1 MEKCQ
6 QQVPAMGLPLAP
18 EPHHSSSPAGSTGD
32 WEEAR
37 RCFSRNGVRRK
48 VFLTKNCSLCLS
60 VSGVNSLDIG
70 MISPLRM
77 IMALQ

>member
-1 MEKCQ
+1 MDDCHQ
-6 QQVPAMGLPLAP
+6 QIPASGLLSAPGTPPRRQHRGLA
-18 EPHHSSSPAGSTGD
+18 GR
-32 WEEAR
+32 W
-37 RCFSRNGVRRK
+37 FSRDKVRRK
-48 VFLTKNCSLCLS
+48 VLLTKNCSLCLS

>member
-1 MEKCQ
+1 M
-6 QQVPAMGLPLAP
+6 
-18 EPHHSSSPAGSTGD
+18 
-32 WEEAR
+32 
-37 RCFSRNGVRRK
+37 SRNQVRRK

>member
-1 MEKCQ
+1 MDKCQ
-6 QQVPAMGLPLAP
+6 QQVPAMGLPSGAD
-18 EPHHSSSPAGSTGD
+18 PHHGSSPAGSTGD

-37 RCFSRNGVRRK
+37 RCFSRNEVRRK

>member
-1 MEKCQ
+1 MDKCQ
-6 QQVPAMGLPLAP
+6 QQVSAMGLPLGP
-18 EPHHSSSPAGSTGD
+18 ESPHGSSPAGKTGN

-37 RCFSRNGVRRK
+37 RCFSRNEVRRK